1 MNVNTIFEAELA
13 QAKAGKL
20 DAGVFIERHYD
31 HLMDLYDSEMP
42 YGIQKARDGDPYEW
56 LARRLGIS

>member
-20 DAGVFIERHYD
+20 DVDAFIERHYD
-31 HLMDLYDSEMP
+31 TLMDLYGDEMP
-42 YGIQKARDGDPYEW
+42 YGTQKARDGDPYVW
-56 LARRLGIS
+56 LANRIGL